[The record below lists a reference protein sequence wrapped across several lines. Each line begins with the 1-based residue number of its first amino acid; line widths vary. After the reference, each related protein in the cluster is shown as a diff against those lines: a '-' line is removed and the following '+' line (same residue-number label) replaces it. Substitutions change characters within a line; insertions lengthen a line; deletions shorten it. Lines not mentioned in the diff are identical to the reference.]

1 MARFASINQ
10 VPERLR
16 KLRHSRL
23 SLGQIE
29 TILAAAEA
37 SKKPFAVA
45 LGEAQAQFMAGHVER
60 DGQWIKKQRGD
71 Q

>member
-1 MARFASINQ
+1 MTRFASINQ

-29 TILAAAEA
+29 TILAEA
-37 SKKPFAVA
+37 DASEKPFTVA
-45 LGEAQAQFMAGHVER
+45 IGEAQARFMASHVER
-60 DGQWIKKQRGD
+60 DGQWIKKQGGNK
-71 Q
+71 